1 MATSRLRV
9 AGSVLGA
16 LALALLAGLPL
27 SAPAAGQE
35 LQSEVKLPAAL
46 EKAIPESLEDLKAI
60 QAHVEIIV
68 KKVMPAVVNVKIGA
82 QGSGVV
88 ITEDGFVLTAGH
100 VSGQPGRE
108 CTLTF
113 PDGKKVKAKSLGQNK
128 TADSGLLKILDA
140 GKYPYC
146 EMGKSGELKK
156 WQWCI
161 AIGHPGGL
169 KEGRLPPVRLGR
181 VSNPSGNFITTECT
195 LVGGDS
201 GGPLFDME
209 GKVVGIHSRIGN
221 PLTSNM
227 HVPVDIYRTEWDR
240 LAKGEAWGVAPG
252 GGGKGKDLAKGR
264 LGGVEFA
271 ADATELKVTKVEAGS
286 GADKAG
292 LKVDDVI
299 TAVKGKKVASA
310 SEWRSE
316 IERGKAGEEITL
328 EVRRGSETVTLKA
341 ILDKT
346 S

>member
-1 MATSRLRV
+1 MAPSRLRV

-27 SAPAAGQE
+27 SAPAAGQELQQE

-128 TADSGLLKILDA
+128 TADSGLIKILDA

-156 WQWCI
+156 V
-161 AIGHPGGL
+161 ANGA
-169 KEGRLPPVRLGR
+169 
-181 VSNPSGNFITTECT
+181 SPSVIRAA
-195 LVGGDS
+195 
-201 GGPLFDME
+201 
-209 GKVVGIHSRIGN
+209 SRKDGCRRC
-221 PLTSNM
+221 
-227 HVPVDIYRTEWDR
+227 V
-240 LAKGEAWGVAPG
+240 WGA
-252 GGGKGKDLAKGR
+252 
-264 LGGVEFA
+264 
-271 ADATELKVTKVEAGS
+271 
-286 GADKAG
+286 
-292 LKVDDVI
+292 
-299 TAVKGKKVASA
+299 
-310 SEWRSE
+310 
-316 IERGKAGEEITL
+316 
-328 EVRRGSETVTLKA
+328 
-341 ILDKT
+341 
-346 S
+346 